1 MSKVSFENYKHLA
14 LLTDVNNTTVSG
26 RYTFQAE
33 AERKI
38 LFDLLVKLDLKVSDS
53 LLEIGC
59 GPGNLL
65 VPLSSFCRTSAGIDN
80 EVVLSRLRARFDSE
94 TEIHCYP
101 GDFLEMD
108 LPETAFDKI
117 LVYSVMHYISNREEV
132 FAFISRAL
140 SLLKP
145 GGRMLIG
152 DLPNTS
158 KKSRFMKSTYGQQIA
173 KQWAELVNNAGDED
187 VMVNVD
193 NEVISFDDTV
203 VLDLMAFIR
212 NKGFDSFLLPQP
224 LDLPF
229 GGSREDILVVAYS

>member
-1 MSKVSFENYKHLA
+1 MGKVSFENYQHLA
-14 LLTDVNNTTVSG
+14 SLPDVNNTTVSG

-65 VPLSSFCRTSAGIDN
+65 VPLSGFCRTSAGIDN
-80 EVVLSRLRARFDSE
+80 AASLSRLRARFDSE

-101 GDFLEMD
+101 GDFLEMA
-108 LPETAFDKI
+108 LPETTFDKI
-117 LVYSVMHYISNREEV
+117 IIYSVMHCLSNREEV
-132 FAFISRAL
+132 FRFISRAL

-145 GGRMLIG
+145 GGRLLIG

-158 KKSRFMKSTYGQQIA
+158 KKCRFMKSTAGKQIA
-173 KQWAELVNNAGDED
+173 KQWADLVKDVG
-187 VMVNVD
+187 VMVNPD

-203 VLDLMAFIR
+203 VLDLMAYIR

-224 LDLPF
+224 IDLPF